1 MLDPAGSSVQVT
13 HNLCKHLAASG
24 CDVHVFTAPHWVR
37 AVPDQGQ
44 SGYKSH
50 IAFYRSTQLKSYD
63 ARNAITKLFWRAVRF
78 IQHAKTM
85 FILCATAKHF
95 DVVHTQILP
104 IPLVDAMFLHW
115 ISRRTPLV
123 CTVHELVPHSSR
135 FRRVTGAALNSIY
148 RQASILFAYTKFTR
162 ERLIEELG
170 IHPSKILIVPHG
182 TLEHLLEVNPVSSSD
197 TGNHVPI
204 ILFIGNIRRDKGLD
218 ILIDAVSRL
227 RDKFS
232 GFKLRIAGSPGYDMA
247 PIRTRVALLHME
259 NLIEFHLEYLDDEK
273 FVSYMRD
280 ASVVAL
286 PYRRIE
292 QSGVAIAACTLG
304 KAIVAT
310 RCGGVGEL
318 VMEAG
323 NGLLVPMDNAAAFAE
338 ALEVVLF
345 DDSKRRLFERRSR
358 EYANRVLSW
367 QSITLKTLAAYRLV
381 LKQNTDISEQL
392 AGSTQLHGL

>member
-13 HNLCKHLAASG
+13 HNLCKHLAAAG

-50 IAFYRSTQLKSYD
+50 IAFYRGTQLKSYD
-63 ARNAITKLFWRAVRF
+63 ARNVVTKLFWRAVRF

-85 FILCATAKHF
+85 FILCAAAKHF

-104 IPLVDAMFLHW
+104 IPLVDAIFLHW

-218 ILIDAVSRL
+218 VLIDAVSRL

-232 GFKLRIAGSPGYDMA
+232 GFKLKIAGSPGYDMA
-247 PIRTRVALLHME
+247 PIRTRVASLHME
-259 NLIEFHLEYLDDEK
+259 NLTEFHLEYLDDEK

-323 NGLLVPMDNAAAFAE
+323 NGLLVPMDNASAFAE

-367 QSITLKTLAAYRLV
+367 QSITLKTLAAYQSV
-381 LKQNTDISEQL
+381 LKQNRDISEQL